1 MPGTVL
7 EVLVS
12 PGDAVSAGQVLVLI
26 EAMKMELAVH
36 SPADGTVSAVHVS
49 GGELVRAGQPLAEVE

>member
-1 MPGTVL
+1 VL

-12 PGDAVSAGQVLVLI
+12 PGDVVSAGQVLVLL

-36 SPADGTVSAVHVS
+36 APADGTVSAVHVS

>member
-1 MPGTVL
+1 
-7 EVLVS
+7 VS
-12 PGDAVSAGQVLVLI
+12 PGDAVSAGQVLVLL

-36 SPADGTVSAVHVS
+36 APAGGTVSAVHVS